1 MRIFSLICLALI
13 AMTADGSAQGA
24 PTRWDHNGSVVSLS
38 ASGARRQFHYQ
49 IPGAELLQIGVQSGT
64 LLFDGR
70 REGDKYSGTA
80 YVFSKLCG
88 ALPYITTGPI
98 APDQRTVTMYGKAPI
113 ANSNCRV
120 IGYRD
125 DVLVFSLSPQTKA
138 STEQSPAEQI
148 TSPAAQTIPIRRP
161 SYSEY
166 DKFLEQWKVCFDIE
180 RPDQTTSARIAQCDA
195 ALSYSHL
202 TYDDRA
208 RLLTRRAALVDRG
221 HLTAQTPIG
230 VPQISDNRPTIA
242 STVGDA
248 AASRNENIW
257 LVANVAPPK
266 MILFVFLAIIGVIL
280 IARGAHQMRMRR
292 PVTSSSPALD
302 VQNTGV
308 ERALTT
314 SDSLSSAENPVPN
327 PGSHDG
333 SSDAYLRHGPPPES
347 LSLKLR
353 RSQRSTLTG
362 KIIFILDARIGLSAE
377 AHALIQKYRLGSFV
391 VYDSQARE
399 RHREATKDH
408 LETTREHPPL
418 TSGMTTQL
426 LGLGKT
432 FYRLGRASV
441 SATMAALAL
450 HVTVDSLIRGVH
462 VECESMDE
470 LLGAERAI
478 KGAATNLKGF
488 LEEAATFDGREEV
501 VEL

>member
-1 MRIFSLICLALI
+1 
-13 AMTADGSAQGA
+13 MTADGSAQGTS
-24 PTRWDHNGSVVSLS
+24 TRWDHNGSVVSLS

-49 IPGAELLQIGVQSGT
+49 IPAADLLQIGVQPGT

-80 YVFSKLCG
+80 YVFSKMCG
-88 ALPYITTGPI
+88 ALPYITAGPV
-98 APDQRTVTMYGKAPI
+98 APDQRAVTMYGKAPI
-113 ANSNCRV
+113 VNSSCRV
-120 IGYRD
+120 IAYRD
-125 DVLVFSLSPQTKA
+125 DVLVFSLSPETKA
-138 STEQSPAEQI
+138 STDQSPAEQI
-148 TSPAAQTIPIRRP
+148 APPTAQNIPIQ
-161 SYSEY
+161 SDSEY
-166 DKFLEQWKVCFDIE
+166 NRLLEQWKVCFDIE
-180 RPDQTTSARIAQCDA
+180 RPDQTTGTRIAKCDA
-195 ALSYSHL
+195 ALLYSHL

-221 HLTAQTPIG
+221 LLTAQAPIR
-230 VPQISDNRPTIA
+230 VPQNSDNIFSTA

-248 AASRNENIW
+248 AASRSESIW
-257 LVANVAPPK
+257 PIVNVAPSK
-266 MILFVFLAIIGVIL
+266 IILFVLLAIVGVIL
-280 IARGAHQMRMRR
+280 IGRGAYQMWMPQ
-292 PVTSSSPALD
+292 PVASSSSATD
-302 VQNTGV
+302 MQSATA
-308 ERALTT
+308 ERA
-314 SDSLSSAENPVPN
+314 SKEIESLSFAENPVPN
-327 PGSHDG
+327 PGSPEG
-333 SSDAYLRHGPPPES
+333 SPDAYLRHEPAS
-347 LSLKLR
+347 QSMSLKLR

-362 KIIFILDARIGLSAE
+362 KIIFVLDARIGLSAE

-399 RHREATKDH
+399 RHREATKEH
-408 LETTREHPPL
+408 LETTRDHPPL

-450 HVTVDSLIRGVH
+450 RITVDSLIRGVH
-462 VECESMDE
+462 VECDSMDE

-478 KGAATNLKGF
+478 KEAATNLKGF

>member
-1 MRIFSLICLALI
+1 MRIFSPFFCLALI
-13 AMTADGSAQGA
+13 AMTTEGSAQGTS
-24 PTRWDHNGSVVSLS
+24 TRWDHNGSVVSLS
-38 ASGARRQFHYQ
+38 ANGARRQFHYQ
-49 IPGAELLQIGVQSGT
+49 IPAADLLQIGVQPGT

-80 YVFSKLCG
+80 YVFSKVCG
-88 ALPYITTGPI
+88 ALPYITAGPV
-98 APDQRTVTMYGKAPI
+98 APDQRTVMMYGKAPI
-113 ANSNCRV
+113 ANSSCRV

-125 DVLVFSLSPQTKA
+125 DVLVFSLSPETKA
-138 STEQSPAEQI
+138 KTDQSPTEQI
-148 TSPAAQTIPIRRP
+148 TPPTVQTVPIQQP
-161 SYSEY
+161 SDSEY
-166 DKFLEQWKVCFDIE
+166 DRYLEQWKVCFDIE

-208 RLLTRRAALVDRG
+208 RLLMQRAALVDRG
-221 HLTAQTPIG
+221 RLTAQKPIG
-230 VPQISDNRPTIA
+230 VPQNSNNRPTIV

-248 AASRNENIW
+248 PASQNETIW
-257 LVANVAPPK
+257 IFVPSK
-266 MILFVFLAIIGVIL
+266 TILFVLTAIIGLLL
-280 IARGAHQMRMRR
+280 IGRGAYQMRMQQ
-292 PVTSSSPALD
+292 PVASSSSAT
-302 VQNTGV
+302 VMQNAEA
-308 ERALTT
+308 ERALETN
-314 SDSLSSAENPVPN
+314 DSLSSAETPVPP
-327 PGSHDG
+327 PGSPEG
-333 SSDAYLRHGPPPES
+333 SPDAYLRDEPPS
-347 LSLKLR
+347 QSMSLKLK

-362 KIIFILDARIGLSAE
+362 KVIFVLDARIGLNAE
-377 AHALIQKYRLGSFV
+377 AHALIKQYRLGSFV

-399 RHREATKDH
+399 RHREATKEH

-418 TSGMTTQL
+418 SSGMSTQL

-450 HVTVDSLIRGVH
+450 RVTVDSLIRGVH
-462 VECESMDE
+462 VECDGMDD

-478 KGAATNLKGF
+478 KEAATNLKGF